1 MNTQIKETYFM
12 NHINP
17 NRVRIFSS
25 SIVKIGEVQL
35 SGVIGDVLV
44 GRALFQRWGE
54 GV

>member
-35 SGVIGDVLV
+35 SGEIGGGLKCQKNK
-44 GRALFQRWGE
+44 LYNYY
-54 GV
+54 